1 MGKNVDDNSIELK
14 KQLQDIGLTLKD
26 IAGDGNCLFRAISDQ
41 LKGSPNYH
49 LEIRERICDHIE
61 ENEELYQVFLEESL
75 ASYCN
80 RMRQKGVYGG
90 NLELVACCRVFEVG
104 IAVHQAAQDIWFVAD
119 GDHSTILHIA
129 YHSWEHYS
137 SVRNIDGPFH
147 GPPNIK
153 MIQYTSKNTKKAW
166 ERNASEPP
174 TKMEQKIMNQM
185 DLGLEKLPYIREL
198 LSKYRGDPTRVLDQL
213 YEEQEVAAHLDV
225 EPADD
230 ELRKTTAETGNDAE
244 KLEESQKDSDGWQ
257 EVKPKR
263 ITKRQKK
270 DQKRKEKMERHRKKP
285 DTQAEKT
292 LVEQVK
298 MLSI

>member
-1 MGKNVDDNSIELK
+1 MELK
-14 KQLQDIGLTLKD
+14 KQLLDIGLALKE

-41 LKGSPNYH
+41 LRGSPNYH

-61 ENEELYQVFLEESL
+61 ENEDLYQVFLEESL
-75 ASYCN
+75 ASYCS

-119 GDHSTILHIA
+119 GDHSVVLHIA

-153 MIQYTSKNTKKAW
+153 MRQNTTKSTRKAW
-166 ERNASEPP
+166 ERNSSDPP

-185 DLGLEKLPYIREL
+185 DFGLEKLPYIRDL
-198 LSKYRGDPTRVLDQL
+198 LCKYRGDPTRVLDQL
-213 YEEQEVAAHLDV
+213 YEEQDSAIQRELEPESVGTSEIPTERAEAADHKE
-225 EPADD
+225 EPP
-230 ELRKTTAETGNDAE
+230 
-244 KLEESQKDSDGWQ
+244 KDSDGWQ

-263 ITKRQKK
+263 VTKRQKK
-270 DQKRKEKMERHRKKP
+270 DQKRREKMERHRKKP
-285 DTQAEKT
+285 DTPAEST